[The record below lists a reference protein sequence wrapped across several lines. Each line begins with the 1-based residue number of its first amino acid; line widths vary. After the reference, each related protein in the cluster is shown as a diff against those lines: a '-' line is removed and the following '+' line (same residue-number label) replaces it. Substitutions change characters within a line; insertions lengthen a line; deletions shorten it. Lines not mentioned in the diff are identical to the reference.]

1 MAEKK
6 IRITKVMRFEDIC
19 SILKGLTPTHG
30 STIEDAISFVENEM
44 ELLSRKSKSGS
55 NNRKLTATQQA
66 NEEFKELIL
75 EFLADT
81 PDGATCTEVL
91 KGVPELNDFN
101 NQKVS
106 ALLRQLKLAGRITST
121 EVKGK
126 TIFSLN

>member
-6 IRITKVMRFEDIC
+6 IRITKAMRFEDIC
-19 SILKGLTPTHG
+19 SILKGLVPTHG
-30 STIEDAISFVENEM
+30 SSIEDAISFIENEM